1 MKKIL
6 SLLMLFCFL
15 ISCEEKESN
24 FSEEMIDKLA
34 DRGEI
39 KDGIIRLPPPP
50 STFSDIYINANNNE
64 YILTTGD
71 ELLFFYKECY
81 SNKFKSFKEFLDV
94 VLNKNFVFNKRLFKD
109 SRYPKSFKLNSRTE
123 KEYKD
128 LGFDKFLQ
136 KYSKPSSRKDVLE
149 LNKSIIKSGEYLTVC
164 YFLYKNRYDI
174 SRDCYIGKDY
184 IRKRRDF

>member
-6 SLLMLFCFL
+6 ILLMLFCFL
-15 ISCEEKESN
+15 TSCEKKGPN
-24 FSEEMIDKLA
+24 FSEEMIEKLA

-50 STFSDIYINANNNE
+50 STFLDIYINTNNNE
-64 YILTTGD
+64 FILTTGD
-71 ELLFFYKECY
+71 ELFLFYKECY

-94 VLNKNFVFNKRLFKD
+94 VLNNDFIFNKRLFKD
-109 SRYPKSFKLNSRTE
+109 SRYPQSFKLNSKTE

-136 KYSKPSSRKDVLE
+136 KYSKPSSRKKVLE

-184 IRKRRDF
+184 ILKRE